1 MTQRAKI
8 FWAFAAIY
16 LIWGSTYL
24 GIQIAVRTMPPF
36 FLAAA
41 RFLTAGALIYAW
53 ARFSGEPSPPLR
65 TWRTAALLGT
75 LFFVFGNGLVVWAEQ
90 HVPSGKTA
98 LLASTSPI
106 WTVVLESAIARW
118 RRPPAR
124 VLAGVALG
132 LAGLILLAAPD
143 AGGERVSWMG
153 LAGLLLASFA
163 WALGSVY
170 SHHRHLPASP
180 SMATGMK
187 MLGGGAQLALIALL
201 TGEGD
206 GLSMATVSPSAWA
219 ALAYLIVFGSII
231 GFTAFTYLLRVTTP
245 QKVNTS
251 SYVNPLVAVALGWA
265 LAGETVTGRM
275 LIGALITVTSVL
287 LIRSAGSP
295 HVAEPAEVGTLDTD
309 EFPVVERR

>member
-1 MTQRAKI
+1 
-8 FWAFAAIY
+8 
-16 LIWGSTYL
+16 
-24 GIQIAVRTMPPF
+24 
-36 FLAAA
+36 
-41 RFLTAGALIYAW
+41 
-53 ARFSGEPSPPLR
+53 
-65 TWRTAALLGT
+65 
-75 LFFVFGNGLVVWAEQ
+75 
-90 HVPSGKTA
+90 
-98 LLASTSPI
+98 
-106 WTVVLESAIARW
+106 
-118 RRPPAR
+118 
-124 VLAGVALG
+124 
-132 LAGLILLAAPD
+132 
-143 AGGERVSWMG
+143 
-153 LAGLLLASFA
+153 
-163 WALGSVY
+163 
-170 SHHRHLPASP
+170 
-180 SMATGMK
+180 MK